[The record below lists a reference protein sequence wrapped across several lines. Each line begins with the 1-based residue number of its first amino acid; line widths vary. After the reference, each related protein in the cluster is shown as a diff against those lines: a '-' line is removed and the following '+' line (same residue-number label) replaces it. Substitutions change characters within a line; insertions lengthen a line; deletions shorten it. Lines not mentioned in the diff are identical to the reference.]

1 MTLGEKMEK
10 KQNLDLDL
18 TNIDFKITSPYISL
32 DNKLLFLK
40 NFVNKDLN
48 LIFNEKTQEIEI
60 GFSEDIKNA
69 KDFKND
75 IDNKLLN
82 CLLNCLSSK
91 TNTITLGNVSFYGM
105 NKNEAQL
112 KLWDYVDNI
121 NMLFNL
127 FVKSNKSIL
136 NDLKEKIENGHLNYE
151 IVFLN
156 SILNKNIKTETEC
169 QNLEQ
174 NTKEKQKIKELSHP
188 DLFNIHKEWKIGQH
202 TLDYVKKMEKSVSGI
217 NAFDVGLGKAQPL
230 DSLILTDNGWVK
242 MGDIKVGQEIFA
254 YDGTLTK
261 VTGVFPSGYRKN
273 YRVHFNDK
281 TYEDC
286 CDEHLW
292 FTQTLTELK
301 ESCEKNIK
309 DYTVRTLLSGS
320 VKPLKDIHNTMEEQ
334 HIIPTVCPIQFSKK
348 VFYGEKEK
356 NIHPYLIG
364 VYLANGNHL
373 DLLDY
378 EVEDVIQRKLN
389 LSLFDEEEKLKNI
402 FSIPNEYLISSIEDR
417 LFLLQ
422 GFLDVKG
429 YVNINKK
436 NLVLHCQDNVAFDLC
451 QLIMGLGGTCF
462 LFQNGEMI
470 QSLPKQK
477 TNLAFAGNE
486 IMMIIKF
493 PTLFKMQP
501 FLTKTKIKRW
511 KNCSHIRTLK
521 SIVRIEYL
529 GEKECQCI
537 KIDHP
542 SHLYVTSNF
551 IVTHNTS
558 TSLIMAQNLQ
568 NKEIKKK
575 LFL

>member
-1 MTLGEKMEK
+1 MK
-10 KQNLDLDL
+10 KEQNFNLDL
-18 TNIDFKITSPYISL
+18 TNINFKITSPYISL
-32 DNKLLFLK
+32 DKKLTFLK

-48 LIFNEKTQEIEI
+48 LIFNEKTQDIEI
-60 GFSEDIKNA
+60 GFSEDIKNT

-75 IDNKLLN
+75 TDNKLLN

-91 TNTITLGNVSFYGM
+91 TNMITLGNVSFNGM
-105 NKNEAQL
+105 TKNEAQL

-136 NDLKEKIENGHLNYE
+136 NDLEEKIVNGHLNYE
-151 IVFLN
+151 DLSVSSNTHDFA
-156 SILNKNIKTETEC
+156 NKNSSNENEGNANIKDA
-169 QNLEQ
+169 
-174 NTKEKQKIKELSHP
+174 KIAELSHP
-188 DLFNIHKEWKIGQH
+188 NLFNIHKNWKIGQH
-202 TLDYVKKMEKSVSGI
+202 TLDYVEKMEKNVSGI

-230 DSLILTDNGWVK
+230 DSLILTDNGWIR

-301 ESCEKNIK
+301 ESREKNTK
-309 DYTVRTLLSGS
+309 DYTVKTLLSGS
-320 VKPLKDIHNTMEEQ
+320 VKPLKDIYNSMEEQ

-348 VFYGEKEK
+348 VFYGENAKH
-356 NIHPYLIG
+356 IHPYLMG

-378 EVEDVIQRKLN
+378 EVENVIQSKLN

-402 FSIPNEYLISSIEDR
+402 FSIPKEYLFSSIEDR
-417 LFLLQ
+417 LYLLQ

-429 YVNINKK
+429 SVNINKK

-470 QSLPKQK
+470 QSMPKQK
-477 TNLAFAGNE
+477 ANIAFSSSQV
-486 IMMIIKF
+486 MLIIKF

-501 FLTKTKIKRW
+501 FLTQTKARRW

-537 KIDHP
+537 KIEHP

-558 TSLIMAQNLQ
+558 TALILAQDLQ
-568 NKEIKKK
+568 NKDIKKK
-575 LFL
+575 LYL